1 MKLGDMKICNKGITL
16 FAITF
21 TALLLLVIAIAPHN
35 LLAQV
40 KPTTTNFLPYQN
52 STYGIKI
59 QYPSDWQKQENG
71 TKQDTQTDIV
81 TFYAPASNTN
91 ANLDFSINDISDEKG
106 ISLAQY
112 ANNSLTDLKQS
123 LTNFKLI
130 ESNGNNHMS
139 GLPAYRIVYTSNDAH
154 NVTKTL
160 ETGAIKGNKV
170 YVLAYEAGISEY
182 NKFLP
187 IIQKMID
194 SFQIT
199 K

>member
-1 MKLGDMKICNKGITL
+1 MQNKGITL
-16 FAITF
+16 FAITI
-21 TALLLLVIAIAPHN
+21 TALLLLAISTVPHS

-40 KPTTTNFLPYQN
+40 KTVTSNFLPYQN

-59 QYPSDWQKQENG
+59 QYPLNWQKQENG

-81 TFYAPASNTN
+81 TFYPPAGNSN
-91 ANLDFSINDISDEKG
+91 ASLDLSIDDISDQKG

-123 LTNFKLI
+123 LTSFKLI
-130 ESNGNNHMS
+130 ESNGNNHIA
-139 GLPAYRIVYTSNDAH
+139 GLPAYRIVYTYNDGN

-160 ETGAIKGNKV
+160 ETGTIKGDK
-170 YVLAYEAGISEY
+170 AYIITYETGMSEY
-182 NKFLP
+182 TTFLP
-187 IIQKMID
+187 IVQKMID